1 MAAERGRRYLRL
13 LGPWWMRSNRK
24 QTSIYVRVDSYDLSG
39 PMVELGRKLWLEL
52 KSSLK
57 KESSLDVLD
66 HVCGKVIHAYYY
78 KVEPTCS
85 EEYFVR
91 ERWLT
96 ALHTVY
102 KDPSGDGRELLSENK
117 NSLGRLATAFKP
129 DAALLS
135 CHRDH
140 DSDQRLRETSPLD
153 STLFPVEK
161 LTPFP
166 MPKLTEWR
174 RTIKSDLGITRELC
188 EKHWYLDNPVLSTW
202 ERATAQIYVKP
213 KAGMGVPCS
222 PRCRFQDSGQR
233 SRLRVMVVRFVRI
246 MSAKP
251 KSTTPKPERS

>member
-1 MAAERGRRYLRL
+1 MAAERGRRYLRR

-202 ERATAQIYVKP
+202 ESATAQIYVKP
-213 KAGMGVPCS
+213 KA
-222 PRCRFQDSGQR
+222 
-233 SRLRVMVVRFVRI
+233 
-246 MSAKP
+246 
-251 KSTTPKPERS
+251 